1 MLTQND
7 LLRAKACVEEFAL
20 EPVRGNIILK
30 DENEN
35 RITKT
40 ETGYE
45 LSARTFP
52 ILCRELLE
60 ILKVQKG
67 MKREAMITDPVFEN
81 CGCMLDCS
89 RAAVAKVETVK
100 KLIRYSAACGLNLL
114 MLYMEDTFEIPEQPY
129 FGYMRGRYSLEEL
142 RELDAYAL
150 SYGIELEP
158 CIETLSHLGTFLT
171 FNGAEIRDTKGT
183 LLCGEEKTYEFIE
196 QAVRACRSAFSSKHI
211 DIGMDE
217 AGDLGRGQ
225 YLDKHGVC
233 DQHEVMCEH
242 LKRVIEICRRY
253 DFEPMTWSD
262 MFFCNASPSGS
273 YYDVNTVFTP
283 EMAAKIPD
291 CTMGYWDYYHE
302 DKALYDGMIRCH
314 QQMKKPL
321 WFAGGASTWYGLLPR
336 WTCAD
341 IATRAALCSC
351 IEHGVTHV
359 VNTMWG
365 DDGNDCN
372 LAFDYPYIAMFAEYH
387 YGGLNTKEA
396 NLNDT
401 ITLLCGY
408 GTKEAEILGSLD
420 MRVDGTDWN
429 TFSSKRLLFTDPL
442 YEFGMEKRHTSIA
455 GAYYEEKCRQIDEIR
470 VREDARPL
478 VELAKIFYHT
488 VSDKLCLINSL
499 RPAYQSGDRGQL
511 GKIADEL
518 LPRLINEYDLQ
529 EKELRKKWMATY
541 KPFGFEVQCYR
552 YGGVIQRLKMIRET
566 IHAYLDGSLSK
577 IAELE
582 ETVLDTK
589 GRYYYPAVS
598 TAFV

>member
-20 EPVRGNIILK
+20 DPVRGNITLK

-35 RITKT
+35 CITKT
-40 ETGYE
+40 ENGYE
-45 LSARTFP
+45 LSAKTFP

-67 MKREAMITDPVFEN
+67 LKREAVITDPVFTT
-81 CGCMLDCS
+81 CGSMLDCS
-89 RAAVAKVETVK
+89 RAAVATVETVK
-100 KLIRYSAACGLNLL
+100 KLIRFSAACGLNLL

-150 SYGIELEP
+150 QYGIELKP

-171 FNGAEIRDTKGT
+171 YNGAEIRDTKQT

-225 YLDKHGVC
+225 YLDQHGLC

-242 LKRVIEICRRY
+242 LKRVLEICRRY
-253 DFEPMTWSD
+253 DFEAMTWSD

-273 YYDVNTVFTP
+273 YYDINTTFSP
-283 EMAAKIPD
+283 ETVAKIPD
-291 CTMGYWDYYHE
+291 CALGYWDYYHE

-336 WTCAD
+336 WTCAK
-341 IATRAALCSC
+341 IATRSALFSC
-351 IEHGVTHV
+351 IEHGIRHV

-372 LAFDYPYIAMFAEYH
+372 LAFAYPYIAMFAEYH
-387 YGGLNTKEA
+387 YGGQQATESD
-396 NLNDT
+396 LNDT

-429 TFSSKRLLFTDPL
+429 TFASKRLLFTDPL
-442 YEFGMEKRHTSIA
+442 YGFGLEERHTSIA
-455 GAYYEEKCRQIDEIR
+455 PAYYEEKCRQIEETRLRDD
-470 VREDARPL
+470 VQPL
-478 VELAKIFYHT
+478 AELAKIYYHT
-488 VSDKLCLINSL
+488 VDDKLRLMNTL
-499 RPAYQSGDRGQL
+499 RPAYQAKDRDKL
-511 GKIADEL
+511 REIADQL
-518 LPRLINEYDLQ
+518 LPKLISEYDLL
-529 EKELRKKWMATY
+529 EKELRKKWMVTY
-541 KPFGFEVQCYR
+541 KPFGFETHCYR
-552 YGGVIQRLKMIRET
+552 YGGVIRRLDQVRET
-566 IHAYLDGSLSK
+566 LNAYLAGTLPT
-577 IAELE
+577 IAELDE
-582 ETVLDTK
+582 KLLDTK
-589 GRYYYPAVS
+589 GRYRYDAITS
-598 TAFV
+598 AFV